1 MSVEQFDTGA
11 RIAVLENEVK
21 NIVGELKELRVEQK
35 EQHQLLMQKFSHLED
50 RLSNLEKWRWML
62 LGGAAVIGYLVSH
75 FSLLK

>member
-1 MSVEQFDTGA
+1 
-11 RIAVLENEVK
+11 VLENEVR

-75 FSLLK
+75 FSLFK

>member
-11 RIAVLENEVK
+11 RIAVLENEIK

-62 LGGAAVIGYLVSH
+62 LGGAAVVGYLVSH
-75 FSLLK
+75 FSILK